1 MDNNQ
6 VILSGLTPMQLIEL
20 FRPMIQQEVNR
31 SGTVAGINEKP
42 VSTKEICDFLS
53 ITEPTLIRWRNKGK
67 IPFLKIGTNIRYD
80 KAAVLKAIEAPK
92 K

>member
-1 MDNNQ
+1 MLTFDQLPEAVGN
-6 VILSGLTPMQLIEL
+6 ILEKVNALEQLLSLPGSGPCI
-20 FRPMIQQEVNR
+20 I
-31 SGTVAGINEKP
+31 EKP
-42 VSTKEICDFLS
+42 VSTKEICEFLS
-53 ITEPTLIRWRNKGK
+53 ITEPTLIRWRNRGK